1 MLNNL
6 KWMSIAQRLQFNT
19 IRFIRK
25 LKHGE
30 VPKYRCNQIR
40 YVGDSQPY
48 PKGEVNT
55 NAENAI
61 LQGSTA
67 I

>member
-25 LKHGE
+25 QGDATKHL
-30 VPKYRCNQIR
+30 CDQID
-40 YVGDSQPY
+40 YVGDSQLY
-48 PKGEVNT
+48 QLR
-55 NAENAI
+55 NACDFSE
-61 LQGSTA
+61 S
-67 I
+67 